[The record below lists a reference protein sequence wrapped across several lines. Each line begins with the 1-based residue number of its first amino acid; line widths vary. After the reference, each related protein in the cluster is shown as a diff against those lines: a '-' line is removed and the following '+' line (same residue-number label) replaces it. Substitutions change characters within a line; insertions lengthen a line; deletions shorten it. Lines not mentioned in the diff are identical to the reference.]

1 MWVSGGGASRG
12 IEREGAGGGGEGDV
26 AEWTAETGK
35 RGNPGRLRG
44 NPVGIVSASRGSNST
59 HVARSAAGVQI
70 RYS

>member
-1 MWVSGGGASRG
+1 MG
-12 IEREGAGGGGEGDV
+12 EGRDEGLGGGGGRAEERGDG
-26 AEWTAETGK
+26 AEWAAETGK

>member
-1 MWVSGGGASRG
+1 MREGRDEGYWEGGGAEERG
-12 IEREGAGGGGEGDV
+12 DG
-26 AEWTAETGK
+26 AEWAAETGK

>member
-1 MWVSGGGASRG
+1 MGEGQDEGLGGRDGVEERGGG
-12 IEREGAGGGGEGDV
+12 D
-26 AEWTAETGK
+26 AEWAAETGK
-35 RGNPGRLRG
+35 RGNPGRLRV

>member
-1 MWVSGGGASRG
+1 MGEGRDEGLGGGWGR
-12 IEREGAGGGGEGDV
+12 GEGDG
-26 AEWTAETGK
+26 AEWAAETGK

-59 HVARSAAGVQI
+59 HVARSAARVQI